1 MWTPTAVVAAGCD
14 KRIISYNRDGRIM
27 QQFDYS
33 RDDQEKEFTTAVVSP
48 SGQAV
53 VIGSF
58 DRSVRRLTRTQ
69 TSLAS

>member
-1 MWTPTAVVAAGCD
+1 MVAAGCD

-58 DRSVRRLTRTQ
+58 DRSVRRLIVQ
-69 TSLAS
+69 VVNLANLNLV